1 MPLLLPFPIA
11 AMLTLAA
18 TSGGVRASFFPHP
31 GATMNVYRPLSAY
44 CATGCTA
51 PPVVVVAGE
60 SLCQRCADAMGA
72 A

>member
-1 MPLLLPFPIA
+1 M
-11 AMLTLAA
+11 T
-18 TSGGVRASFFPHP
+18 TDS
-31 GATMNVYRPLSAY
+31 RPLSAY

-72 A
+72 P